1 MLDGKLQSIQR
12 GTRMCVP
19 KLVAIDA
26 KVIKLFL
33 SEHQMQVSLL
43 TQPLPCTYQ
52 DVPSSCQESSLKLEI
67 STEG

>member
-26 KVIKLFL
+26 KVII
-33 SEHQMQVSLL
+33 SLVVMVISG
-43 TQPLPCTYQ
+43 YF
-52 DVPSSCQESSLKLEI
+52 CQ
-67 STEG
+67 STKCKSHC